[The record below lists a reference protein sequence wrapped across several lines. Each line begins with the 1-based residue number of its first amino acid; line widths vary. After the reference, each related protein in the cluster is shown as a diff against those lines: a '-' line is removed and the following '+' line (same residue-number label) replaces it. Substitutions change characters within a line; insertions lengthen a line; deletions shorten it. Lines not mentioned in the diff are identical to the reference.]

1 MPLPQPTAV
10 VKHGADFRNVTEAE
24 IRGIIANPIYAGL
37 GPYPA
42 MITDEEW
49 VKAAVKLIEEDGL
62 EQFLVNMLFVLR
74 ESLKPFESLRGNAH
88 EKS

>member
-1 MPLPQPTAV
+1 MPLPKPNAV
-10 VKHGADFRNVTEAE
+10 VKYGADFSNITEAE

-42 MITDEEW
+42 TITDEQW
-49 VKAAVKLIEEDGL
+49 VMAAVKAIQEDGS

-74 ESLKPFESLRGNAH
+74 ESLKPFETMRGEAH
-88 EKS
+88 EQS